1 MFFGRPS
8 VLIERSFIIL
18 GVQKIITFIAL
29 LMIENLNTDDDVV
42 GVKQLVLAIV
52 AIVAILSL
60 WSFLTTVH
68 I

>member
-1 MFFGRPS
+1 
-8 VLIERSFIIL
+8 
-18 GVQKIITFIAL
+18 
-29 LMIENLNTDDDVV
+29 MIDNLNTDDDVV
-42 GVKQLVLAIV
+42 GVKQLVLAVV